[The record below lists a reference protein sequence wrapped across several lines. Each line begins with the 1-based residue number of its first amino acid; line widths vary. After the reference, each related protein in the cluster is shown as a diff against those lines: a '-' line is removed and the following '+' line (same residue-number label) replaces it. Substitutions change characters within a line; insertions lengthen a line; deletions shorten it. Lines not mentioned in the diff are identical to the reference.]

1 MRLLVTGADGFV
13 GRTLTHAARAAGHD
27 VVAAIGP
34 GGAEP
39 AAWLPAALQAGVTT
53 RTADLTSATDV
64 ARLGAERVD
73 AVVHL
78 AAISSG
84 ADARRDPAAAMA
96 VNTDATARLFDAVTA
111 GGRAPRF
118 LFVSTAEVYGPGHAG
133 PIVEDAPIAPISPY
147 AESKAAAE
155 ALLFD
160 AAAST
165 GVPLVVARPFPHTG
179 PGQDTRFVLPAF
191 AARLRAAKQAGDRTF
206 AVGTLDVV
214 RDFLDVRDVV
224 TAYTALLARGT
235 TGEVYNVCSGRDL
248 PIQELA
254 DRLVAMADRPLR
266 LVPDPALFRPVD
278 LPVLRGDATKL
289 ERATGWTP
297 QISVEQTLRDLLDD
311 LRARV
316 RADDPTPVEAP

>member
-27 VVAAIGP
+27 VVATIGP

-96 VNTDATARLFDAVTA
+96 VNTEATARLFDAVTA

-191 AARLRAAKQAGDRTF
+191 AARLRAARQAGDRTF

-224 TAYTALLARGT
+224 AAYLALLAQGAPMT
-235 TGEVYNVCSGRDL
+235 AYNIATGVGRHLGDCVQAL
-248 PIQELA
+248 RALVGCDAEPVTDASLVRPA
-254 DRLVAMADRPLR
+254 DIPVLIG
-266 LVPDPALFRPVD
+266 DPARLM
-278 LPVLRGDATKL
+278 A
-289 ERATGWTP
+289 ATGWAP
-297 QISVEQTLRDLLDD
+297 SIPFDQTLKDLVD
-311 LRARV
+311 AQ
-316 RADDPTPVEAP
+316 AD

>member
-13 GRTLTHAARAAGHD
+13 GRILTRAARAAGHD
-27 VVAAIGP
+27 IVAAIAP
-34 GGAEP
+34 GGTEP

-53 RTADLTSATDV
+53 RTADLASAPDV

-133 PIVEDAPIAPISPY
+133 PIAEDAPIAPISPY

-191 AARLRAAKQAGDRTF
+191 AARLRAAKRAGERTF

-224 TAYTALLARGT
+224 AAYLALLAQGAPMT
-235 TGEVYNVCSGRDL
+235 VYNIATGVGHHLGDCVQALRALIGCDAEPVTDASLVR
-248 PIQELA
+248 PA
-254 DRLVAMADRPLR
+254 DIPVLIGDPARLVA
-266 LVPDPALFRPVD
+266 
-278 LPVLRGDATKL
+278 
-289 ERATGWTP
+289 ATGWAP
-297 QISVEQTLRDLLDD
+297 SIPFDQTLKDLVD
-311 LRARV
+311 AQ
-316 RADDPTPVEAP
+316 AD

>member
-224 TAYTALLARGT
+224 AAYLALLAQGAPMT
-235 TGEVYNVCSGRDL
+235 AYNIATGVGRHLGDCVQAL
-248 PIQELA
+248 RALVGCDAEPVTDASLVRPA
-254 DRLVAMADRPLR
+254 DIPVLIG
-266 LVPDPALFRPVD
+266 DPARLM
-278 LPVLRGDATKL
+278 A
-289 ERATGWTP
+289 ATGWAP
-297 QISVEQTLRDLLDD
+297 SIPFDQTLKDLVD
-311 LRARV
+311 AQ
-316 RADDPTPVEAP
+316 AD